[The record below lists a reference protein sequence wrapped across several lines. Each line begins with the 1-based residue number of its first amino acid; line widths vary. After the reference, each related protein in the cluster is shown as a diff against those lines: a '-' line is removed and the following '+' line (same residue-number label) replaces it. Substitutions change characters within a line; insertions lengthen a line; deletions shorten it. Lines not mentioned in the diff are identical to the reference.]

1 MATVDDLTD
10 VRSNENSSADVKLSS
25 RGGLWAA
32 PPLAPSGDE
41 DDFYSHEPSV
51 LSDTSG
57 ARTKLIAGTAVVVA
71 LGAAALAY
79 FFLASPGV
87 KPPAETAE
95 SSPLTSSPTRAASSS
110 ETQLQ
115 PAPTVVEPSP
125 GASGVG
131 PSPDVPSS
139 LTAEAPQIAPSTV
152 TPPTTSAPQIPD
164 DLVFLQRPGVNIR
177 SAPAGNA
184 PVLGTAPMGT
194 QFTATGREG
203 DWVRV
208 ENTRLK
214 GWINSQFLAP
224 DKPR

>member
-1 MATVDDLTD
+1 M
-10 VRSNENSSADVKLSS
+10 
-25 RGGLWAA
+25 
-32 PPLAPSGDE
+32 
-41 DDFYSHEPSV
+41 
-51 LSDTSG
+51 
-57 ARTKLIAGTAVVVA
+57 A

-79 FFLASPGV
+79 FFFLGSPGV
-87 KPPAETAE
+87 KAPAETAE
-95 SSPLTSSPTRAASSS
+95 TSPLTSSPTRAATSS
-110 ETQLQ
+110 ETQVQ

-125 GASGVG
+125 GASGAG

-152 TPPTTSAPQIPD
+152 TPPTTSAAQNPD

-184 PVLGTAPMGT
+184 HVLGTAPKGT
-194 QFTATGREG
+194 QFTATAREG

-214 GWINSQFLAP
+214 GWINSLFLAP